1 MQARRAARE
10 LALILFSQLD
20 KKITEY
26 STVDFEDIALKSVRI
41 LSNNALE
48 ELKLTTRSLIEMKDF
63 IDTYEAEHE
72 SNLSRPIGAKNKP
85 VAIPMTSDMS
95 KNIENMLEIA
105 EKAILGL
112 EIAEFATLEEHD
124 EVKSYVVRIA
134 ENFKANADAVDAE
147 IKKYANGWDF
157 SRLVKMDKDILRIAI
172 TELLF
177 VKDAPIKVVVD
188 EALELAKK
196 YSTEDSAAFVNGIL
210 AKVILDNGIN

>member
-1 MQARRAARE
+1 MKKNKIISALVVALLLLLTFATVTASAYEPYTTYTYSSDGLPLPSPAVYVPMKAGGYIDSAKMRE
-10 LALILFSQLD
+10 RGI
-20 KKITEY
+20 
-26 STVDFEDIALKSVRI
+26 VDFEDIALKSVRI

-48 ELKLTTRSLIEMKDF
+48 ELKLTTRSLLEMKDF

-134 ENFKANADAVDAE
+134 
-147 IKKYANGWDF
+147 
-157 SRLVKMDKDILRIAI
+157 
-172 TELLF
+172 
-177 VKDAPIKVVVD
+177 
-188 EALELAKK
+188 
-196 YSTEDSAAFVNGIL
+196 
-210 AKVILDNGIN
+210 

>member
-20 KKITEY
+20 RKITDY
-26 STVDFEDIALKSVRI
+26 STIDFEDITLKSVRI

-48 ELKLTTRSLIEMKDF
+48 ELRLTTRSLVEMKDL
-63 IDTYEAEHE
+63 IDTYEADHE
-72 SNLSRPIGAKNKP
+72 SNLARPIGAKNKP

-112 EIAEFATLEEHD
+112 EIAEFVTLEEHD
-124 EVKSYVVRIA
+124 EVKSYVVSIA
-134 ENFKANADAVDAE
+134 ENYKSFAEKIDDE

-172 TELLF
+172 TELMF
-177 VKDAPIKVVVD
+177 IKDAPVKVVVD

-196 YSTEDSAAFVNGIL
+196 YSTEDSASFVNGIL
-210 AKVILDNGIN
+210 AKVILDNGIK